1 MSNLKKLSA
10 AVGSSAKDFLMVN
23 SPVLRRTSNIADY
36 FKKPDPSS
44 GSKSRLGNALG
55 GMNMYLLTQTR
66 YYQSILGLVDMTK
79 EILKKDETEKK
90 KTDTETKKEE
100 TEEKEKGTVLEFLKS
115 KDNPY
120 LKSFDETN
128 VKLEKIYLLLNE
140 NLVLFKK
147 MMKIQ
152 EESTDST
159 KLKEAFGEVGRENNA
174 LRPPGG
180 FGLIP
185 STEASGS
192 KTGEEKKESDFSFTK
207 LIGGLIGASFL
218 KDLTKTLFSFS
229 GGLLKNIGLKLGSAI
244 ASFGTVLSNFSK
256 SFGSSLMNILKSR
269 AIWSGLSAVL
279 ASPATWVVAG
289 AALAGVLGYALGNEL
304 VKSSDRRDAAIKESI
319 ISQMQTDY
327 GYTKEQAKSKYEEYI
342 GNTTGP
348 SKKTYSDKLRSGVG
362 TENKSTNDGFTG
374 SDFVIK
380 PLITD
385 DQTSAINN
393 FLGTPPLSDDINEL
407 KAERFEIDKRL
418 NEIDADPKDPINY
431 GSKPGFEEEWKKLN
445 DRKALIINKMDLL
458 NRTPAEIK
466 QPEPKMPTGLEQK
479 KLEMLDYLNNSSAKP
494 TGNGNKGNQS
504 PIIVSKGDTNTNNS
518 GGNITNIIMSN
529 SSLLPP
535 QLAINLPSMAH

>member
-244 ASFGTVLSNFSK
+244 ASFGTVLGNFSK

-327 GYTKEQAKSKYEEYI
+327 GYTKEQAESKYKDYI
-342 GNTTGP
+342 GDTTDP
-348 SKKTYSDKLRSGVG
+348 TKKTYSDKLRSGVG

-385 DQTSAINN
+385 DKSPAINDYLAGN
-393 FLGTPPLSDDINEL
+393 NENIQKLINDRINIEKQLNAIDSGSETEYKPIPGKEKEWKEL
-407 KAERFEIDKRL
+407 NDKRDVIL
-418 NEIDADPKDPINY
+418 QKLEAAKKSSIIDI
-431 GSKPGFEEEWKKLN
+431 KP
-445 DRKALIINKMDLL
+445 
-458 NRTPAEIK
+458 
-466 QPEPKMPTGLEQK
+466 QEPKMPPKSEQK
-479 KLEMLDYLNNSSAKP
+479 KLEILDYLNNSSAKP

-535 QLAINLPSMAH
+535 QLAFNLPSMAH

>member
-244 ASFGTVLSNFSK
+244 ASFGTVLGNFSK

-327 GYTKEQAKSKYEEYI
+327 GYTKEQAESKYKDYI
-342 GNTTGP
+342 GDTTDP

-385 DQTSAINN
+385 DKSPAINDYLAGN
-393 FLGTPPLSDDINEL
+393 NENIQKLINDRINIEKQLNAIDSGSETEYKPIPGKEKEWKEL
-407 KAERFEIDKRL
+407 NDKRDVIL
-418 NEIDADPKDPINY
+418 QKLEAAKKSSIIDI
-431 GSKPGFEEEWKKLN
+431 KP
-445 DRKALIINKMDLL
+445 
-458 NRTPAEIK
+458 
-466 QPEPKMPTGLEQK
+466 QEPKMPPKSEQK
-479 KLEMLDYLNNSSAKP
+479 KLEILDYLNNSSAKP
-494 TGNGNKGNQS
+494 IGNGNKGNQS

-535 QLAINLPSMAH
+535 QLAFNLPSMAH